1 MRYLCLIRSNENAQL
16 GPPPAALFDAIA
28 KLGAEASAAGVLLET
43 GGLAPTAAGARVRL
57 ADGRLTVSDGPFTDE
72 QEQVGAWAIYDV
84 TSMAEVVDWS
94 SRFLK
99 VHRDNWPGWEGECQI
114 RRVYGPEDFG

>member
-1 MRYLCLIRSNENAQL
+1 MRYLCLIKSNENAQL
-16 GPPPAALFDAIA
+16 AGPPPGLFEAIE
-28 KLGAEASAAGVLLET
+28 KLGAEATAAGVLLET

-57 ADGRLTVSDGPFTDE
+57 ADGLLTVSDGPFTDE
-72 QEQVGAWAIYDV
+72 HEQVGAWAIYDV
-84 TSMAEVVDWS
+84 TSMDEVVDWS

-114 RRVYGPEDFG
+114 RRVFGPEDFG